1 MGTPWGA
8 ISFIPYSFVPYQI
21 SPQRMAVNIV
31 TKEDLTEFRH
41 QLLDDLKNI
50 IHTKPLKQ
58 KQWLKSSEVR
68 KLLKISPGTLQN
80 LRINGTLSFTKIG
93 SIIYY
98 SYEDIEALLDGNKK
112 HAIVENTLFGKLKK
126 GGNP

>member
-1 MGTPWGA
+1 
-8 ISFIPYSFVPYQI
+8 
-21 SPQRMAVNIV
+21 MAANII
-31 TKEDLTEFRH
+31 TIEDLTQFRH
-41 QLLDDLKNI
+41 QLLEDIKNI
-50 IHTKPLKQ
+50 FHTKPAKQ

-98 SYEDIEALLDGNKK
+98 NYEDIETLLDSNK
-112 HAIVENTLFGKLKK
+112 TQ
-126 GGNP
+126 

>member
-1 MGTPWGA
+1 
-8 ISFIPYSFVPYQI
+8 
-21 SPQRMAVNIV
+21 MAVEII
-31 TKEDLTEFRH
+31 TKEDLQTFRF

-50 IHTKPLKQ
+50 LHTKPQKQ

-98 SYEDIEALLDGNKK
+98 NYEDIEALLDNNNK
-112 HAIVENTLFGKLKK
+112 ANLKTT
-126 GGNP
+126 NY

>member
-1 MGTPWGA
+1 MA
-8 ISFIPYSFVPYQI
+8 IEII
-21 SPQRMAVNIV
+21 
-31 TKEDLTEFRH
+31 TKEDLQTFRF

-50 IHTKPLKQ
+50 IHTKPVKQ

-98 SYEDIEALLDGNKK
+98 NYDDIEAVLDSNNTK
-112 HAIVENTLFGKLKK
+112 AIPTLNFK
-126 GGNP
+126 P